1 VKFLLI
7 KREKTHSFFTLK
19 GGINIM
25 MPSDDNS
32 PDFQQFLN
40 HLTNNALQSLKHA
53 DAIARSF
60 GSAYVGTEHLL
71 LGVLAQDS
79 SMGAKLL
86 EGAGVTLD
94 RARLALNLTPKTL
107 VINMGAKGLSET
119 AKLTLRM
126 AYDVAQDYSQEY
138 CGTEHILFSI
148 LSQKNARATILL
160 RDMNIDV
167 DSLMNELEQFL
178 NRQQYEENENG
189 TDTRRRN
196 NKKVKKTAL
205 DFYGTDLTA
214 QARELKLD
222 PVVGRDNQIRRLTIL
237 NRRTKNNPVLIGE
250 PGVGKTAIVEGIAQR
265 IVAED
270 VPDSMLDKRI
280 VMLDLAGMI
289 AGTKY
294 RGEFEERL
302 KKVMSE
308 LEKDTKTIV
317 FIDELHL
324 IVGAGAAEGAMDAGN
339 ILKPAL
345 ARGKIQVI
353 GATTTS
359 EYTKHIEKDAALERR
374 FQPIQ
379 VPETT
384 PAETLAILKGL
395 RKHYENFHGV
405 TISDDV
411 LEDAVMLA
419 KRYVNDRYMPDKAI
433 DLIDESAAHLRVDK
447 GKTSP
452 EVRKLQKELKLVN
465 TRIEEAVDS
474 EDYERAA
481 QYKTRASQIND
492 ELTKMQANDKQQKRL
507 TLTSE
512 DLADVVSRMTGVPV
526 KKVIRSEAKYLLT
539 LEKTLSKYVIGQQ
552 EAVEA
557 VSRAVRRNRSG
568 IGSEK
573 RPIGSFIFL
582 GPTGVGKTE
591 LARVLAREFFGSDSA
606 LVKID
611 MSEFGE
617 HHNVSRLV
625 GAPAGYVG
633 YDEGGQLTD
642 KIRRQPYSL
651 VLFDEI
657 EKAHPDVFNM
667 LLQVL
672 EDGYLTD
679 AKGRKIDFTN
689 TIIIMTS
696 NIGADKLQK
705 EANFGFHARKSG
717 DLKDLDELHEANKT
731 RVQDELKKMLRPEL
745 LNRIDKTI
753 VFRGLTQKDIY
764 KIIDLQVDELRA
776 RLQRKGISV
785 QLTAAAKQYLLDKGY
800 DAHNGV
806 RPLRRLIQDTI
817 EDHLALDL
825 LDDKY
830 LKGDII
836 QVATKHGELAYATA
850 NE

>member
-1 VKFLLI
+1 
-7 KREKTHSFFTLK
+7 
-19 GGINIM
+19 M
-25 MPSDDNS
+25 MPNS
-32 PDFQQFLN
+32 PDFQEFLN

-71 LGVLAQDS
+71 LGVLAQDG
-79 SMGAKLL
+79 SMGGKML

-119 AKLTLRM
+119 AKLTLKM

-138 CGTEHILFSI
+138 CGTEHILYSI
-148 LSQKNARATILL
+148 LTQKNARATILL

-167 DSLMNELEQFL
+167 DSIMTELEQFL
-178 NRQQYEENENG
+178 NRQQYDDG
-189 TDTRRRN
+189 DLTASQRRS
-196 NKKVKKTAL
+196 KKAKKTAL
-205 DFYGTDLTA
+205 DFYGTDITA
-214 QARELKLD
+214 QARSGKLD
-222 PVVGRDNQIRRLTIL
+222 PVVGRENQIRRLITIL

-250 PGVGKTAIVEGIAQR
+250 PGVGKTAIVEGLAQR
-265 IVAED
+265 IIAEE
-270 VPDSMLDKRI
+270 VPDSLIDKRI

-345 ARGKIQVI
+345 ARGKIQVV
-353 GATTTS
+353 GATTTN

-384 PAETLAILKGL
+384 PTETLAILKGL
-395 RKHYENFHGV
+395 RKHYEAFHGV
-405 TISDDV
+405 KISDEV
-411 LEDAVMLA
+411 LEDAVTLA
-419 KRYVNDRYMPDKAI
+419 KRYINDRFMPDKAI

-452 EVRKLQKELKLVN
+452 EVRKLQKEAKLVN
-465 TRIEEAVDS
+465 TRIEEAVDA
-474 EDYERAA
+474 EDYEKAA

-492 ELTKMQANDKQQKRL
+492 ELTKLLAGDKQQKRL
-507 TLTSE
+507 VLSSE
-512 DLADVVSRMTGVPV
+512 DLADVVARMTGVPV
-526 KKVIRSEAKYLLT
+526 KKVIRSEAKYLLS
-539 LEKTLSKYVIGQQ
+539 LEKTLGKYVIGQE
-552 EAVEA
+552 EAVSA

-591 LARVLAREFFGSDSA
+591 LARVLAREFFGSEDN

-611 MSEFGE
+611 MSEFAE
-617 HHNVSRLV
+617 HHNISRLV

-667 LLQVL
+667 LLQML

-689 TIIIMTS
+689 TIVIMTS
-696 NIGADKLQK
+696 NVGADKLQK
-705 EANFGFHARKSG
+705 EANFGFRVRNEG
-717 DLKDLDELHEANKT
+717 DQKDLDAMHAENES
-731 RVQDELKKMLRPEL
+731 RVRDELKKLLRPEL

-753 VFRGLTQKDIY
+753 VFRALTHKNIF
-764 KIIDLQVDELRA
+764 KIIDLQIDDLKN
-776 RLQRKGISV
+776 RLQRKGLGL
-785 QLTAAAKQYLLDKGY
+785 QLSPAAKQYLLDKGY
-800 DAHNGV
+800 DARNGV

-825 LDDKY
+825 LADEY
-830 LKGDII
+830 EKGSII
-836 QVATKHGELAYATA
+836 QVAAKNGALSYATSS
-850 NE
+850 E

>member
-1 VKFLLI
+1 
-7 KREKTHSFFTLK
+7 
-19 GGINIM
+19 M
-25 MPSDDNS
+25 MPNS
-32 PDFQQFLN
+32 PDFQEFLN
-40 HLTNNALQSLKHA
+40 HLTNNALNSLKHA

-71 LGVLAQDS
+71 LGVLAQES

-86 EGAGVTLD
+86 EGAGITLD
-94 RARLALNLTPKTL
+94 RARMALNLTPKTL

-119 AKLTLRM
+119 AKLTLKM
-126 AYDVAQDYSQEY
+126 AYDVAQDYGQEF
-138 CGTEHILFSI
+138 CGTEHILYSI

-160 RDMNIDV
+160 RDMNVDV
-167 DSLMNELEQFL
+167 DALNTEMENFL
-178 NRQQYEENENG
+178 NRQQYEEGEV
-189 TDTRRRN
+189 DTGRRRT
-196 NKKVKKTAL
+196 KKAKKTAL
-205 DFYGTDLTA
+205 DFFGTDLTA
-214 QARELKLD
+214 QAREGKLD
-222 PVVGRDNQIRRLTIL
+222 PVVGRENQIRRVITIL

-250 PGVGKTAIVEGIAQR
+250 PGVGKTAIVEGLAQR

-270 VPDSMLDKRI
+270 VPDSLLDKRI

-302 KKVMSE
+302 KKVMTE
-308 LEKDTKTIV
+308 LEKDKKSII

-345 ARGKIQVI
+345 ARGRIQLI
-353 GATTTS
+353 GATTTN

-374 FQPIQ
+374 FQPVQ

-384 PAETLAILKGL
+384 PSETLAILKGL

-405 TISDDV
+405 TISDEV
-411 LEDAVMLA
+411 LEDTVNLA
-419 KRYVNDRYMPDKAI
+419 KRYIQDRYMPDKAI
-433 DLIDESAAHLRVDK
+433 DLLDETAAHLRVDK

-465 TRIEEAVDS
+465 TRIDEAV
-474 EDYERAA
+474 ENENYEQAA
-481 QYKTRASQIND
+481 QHKQRASQINAD
-492 ELTKMQANDKQQKRL
+492 LEKLHKSGKRDKRIVV
-507 TLTSE
+507 TSE
-512 DLADVVSRMTGVPV
+512 DLADVVARITGVPV

-539 LEKTLSKYVIGQQ
+539 LEKTLSKYVIGQT

-557 VSRAVRRNRSG
+557 VSKAVRRNRSG

-591 LARVLAREFFGSDSA
+591 LARVLAREFFGSESA

-667 LLQVL
+667 MLQIL
-672 EDGYLTD
+672 EDGHLTD
-679 AKGRKIDFTN
+679 AKGRRIDFTN
-689 TIIIMTS
+689 TIVIMTS
-696 NIGADKLQK
+696 NIGAEKLQK
-705 EANFGFHARKSG
+705 EANFGFSASRGKEM
-717 DLKDLDELHEANKT
+717 KELDELHEANES
-731 RVQDELKKMLRPEL
+731 RVRDELKKMLRPEL

-753 VFRGLTQKDIY
+753 VFRALTKKDIL
-764 KIIDLQVDELRA
+764 KIVDLQIDELKS
-776 RLQRKGISV
+776 RLQRKGLSV
-785 QLTAAAKQYLLDKGY
+785 QLTPAAKQYLLDHGY
-800 DAHNGV
+800 DPHNGV

-817 EDHLALDL
+817 EDHMALDL
-825 LDDKY
+825 LEDKY
-830 LKGDII
+830 SKGDIVQI
-836 QVATKHGELAYATA
+836 AAKSGELSYVTA

>member
-1 VKFLLI
+1 
-7 KREKTHSFFTLK
+7 
-19 GGINIM
+19 M
-25 MPSDDNS
+25 MPQS
-32 PDFQQFLN
+32 PDFQEFLS
-40 HLTNNALQSLKHA
+40 HLTNNALNSLKHA
-53 DAIARSF
+53 NAIARSF
-60 GSAYVGTEHLL
+60 GSAYIGTEHLM
-71 LGVLAQDS
+71 LGLLAQES
-79 SMGAKLL
+79 SMGARLL

-94 RARLALNLTPKTL
+94 RARLALNLTPKAVVMNL
-107 VINMGAKGLSET
+107 GDKGLSET
-119 AKLTLRM
+119 AKLTLKM
-126 AYDVAQDYSQEY
+126 AYDVAQDYNQEF
-138 CGTEHILFSI
+138 CGTEHILYSI
-148 LSQKNARATILL
+148 LSQKNARATLL
-160 RDMNIDV
+160 LKDMNIDV
-167 DSLMNELEQFL
+167 DHLMNELDQSL
-178 NRQQYEENENG
+178 NRQQYEEDG
-189 TDTRRRN
+189 DATGTRRRTSN
-196 NKKVKKTAL
+196 HKGRKTAL
-205 DFYGTDLTA
+205 DFFGTDLTA
-214 QARELKLD
+214 QARSGKLD
-222 PVVGRDNQIRRLTIL
+222 PVVGREPQIKRVITIL

-250 PGVGKTAIVEGIAQR
+250 PGVGKTAIVEGLAQR
-265 IVAED
+265 IVTED
-270 VPDSMLDKRI
+270 VPDSLLDKRL

-308 LEKDTKTIV
+308 LEDDRKTIV

-353 GATTTS
+353 GATTTV

-384 PAETLAILKGL
+384 PPETLAILKGL
-395 RKHYENFHGV
+395 RKHYEEFHGV
-405 TISDDV
+405 TVADHV
-411 LEDAVMLA
+411 LEDIVNLA
-419 KRYVNDRYMPDKAI
+419 KRYVNDRFMPDKAI
-433 DLIDESAAHLRVDK
+433 DLLDETAANLRVDK

-452 EVRKLQKELKLVN
+452 EVRKLQKELKLIN
-465 TRIEEAVDS
+465 IRKDEAGEA
-474 EDYERAA
+474 EDYEKAA
-481 QYKTRASQIND
+481 QYKTRASQITD
-492 ELTKMQANDKQQKRL
+492 QLTKLQATDKTARRL
-507 TLTSE
+507 VVTSDDVAE
-512 DLADVVSRMTGVPV
+512 VVSRMTGVPV
-526 KKVIRSEAKYLLT
+526 GKVIRSEAKYLVN
-539 LEKTLSKYVIGQQ
+539 LEKSLSKYVIGQH

-557 VSRAVRRNRSG
+557 VARAVRRNRSG
-568 IGSEK
+568 IGSGT

-591 LARVLAREFFGSDSA
+591 LARVLAREFFGSVDN

-657 EKAHPDVFNM
+657 EKAHPDIFNM
-667 LLQVL
+667 LLQIL

-689 TIIIMTS
+689 TVVIMTS
-696 NIGADKLQK
+696 NLGAEKLQR
-705 EANFGFHARKSG
+705 EANLGFQATGSSELR
-717 DLKDLDELHEANKT
+717 DLDELH
-731 RVQDELKKMLRPEL
+731 VQNRDKVLETLKKAMRPEL

-753 VFRGLTQKDIY
+753 VFRALTKKDIFR
-764 KIIDLQVDELRA
+764 IIDLQIADLQK
-776 RLQRKGISV
+776 RLQKQGLGLDVVTS
-785 QLTAAAKQYLLDKGY
+785 AKQYLLDNGY

-806 RPLRRLIQDTI
+806 RPLRRLLQDTV
-817 EDHLALDL
+817 EDHLALGL
-825 LDDKY
+825 LDGGY
-830 LKGDII
+830 VKGDVIRI
-836 QVATKHGELAYATA
+836 SAKHAELVYETIREVAATDTA
-850 NE
+850 TVV

>member
-1 VKFLLI
+1 
-7 KREKTHSFFTLK
+7 
-19 GGINIM
+19 M
-25 MPSDDNS
+25 MPNS
-32 PDFQQFLN
+32 PDFQEFLS

-71 LGVLAQDS
+71 LGVLAQDT
-79 SMGAKLL
+79 SMGSKIL

-94 RARLALNLTPKTL
+94 RARIALNLTPKTL

-126 AYDVAQDYSQEY
+126 AYDVAQDYGQEF
-138 CGTEHILFSI
+138 CGTEHILYSI
-148 LSQKNARATILL
+148 LSQKNARATTLL
-160 RDMNIDV
+160 RDMSINV
-167 DSLMNELEQFL
+167 DGLMSELEQFL
-178 NRQQYEENENG
+178 NRQQYEENEDG
-189 TDTRRRN
+189 TMSAARRN
-196 NKKVKKTAL
+196 KTKRKTAL

-214 QARELKLD
+214 EARAGKLD
-222 PVVGRDNQIRRLTIL
+222 PVVGREAQIRRLITIL

-250 PGVGKTAIVEGIAQR
+250 PGVGKTAIVEGLAQR
-265 IVAED
+265 IIAED
-270 VPDSMLDKRI
+270 VPDSLLDKRI

-302 KKVMSE
+302 KKVMAE
-308 LEKDTKTIV
+308 LEKSKKVIV

-345 ARGKIQVI
+345 ARGKMQLI
-353 GATTTS
+353 GATTTA

-384 PAETLAILKGL
+384 PSETLAILKGL
-395 RKHYENFHGV
+395 RKHYEKFHNV
-405 TISDDV
+405 TIGDDI
-411 LEDAVMLA
+411 LEDAVNFS
-419 KRYVNDRYMPDKAI
+419 KRYINDRFMPDKAI
-433 DLIDESAAHLRVDK
+433 DLIDETAAHIRVDK

-452 EVRKLQKELKLVN
+452 EVRRLQKELKLTN
-465 TRIEEAVDS
+465 TRIDDAVDN
-474 EDYERAA
+474 EDYEKAA
-481 QYKTRASQIND
+481 EYKTKASRLTAELEKLQASQKD
-492 ELTKMQANDKQQKRL
+492 SK
-507 TLTSE
+507 TLKVTSE
-512 DLADVVSRMTGVPV
+512 DLADVVARITGVPV
-526 KKVIRSEAKYLLT
+526 KKVIRSEAKHLLA
-539 LEKTLSKYVIGQQ
+539 LEKTLGKYVIGQS
-552 EAVEA
+552 EA
-557 VSRAVRRNRSG
+557 VSAVARAVRRNRSG
-568 IGSEK
+568 ISSEK

-591 LARVLAREFFGSDSA
+591 LARVLAREFFGSENA

-633 YDEGGQLTD
+633 YDDGGQLTD

-667 LLQVL
+667 LLQLL

-679 AKGRKIDFTN
+679 AKGRRIDFTN
-689 TIIIMTS
+689 TIVIMTS
-696 NIGADKLQK
+696 NIGADKLQR
-705 EANFGFHARKSG
+705 EANLGFHASG
-717 DLKDLDELHEANKT
+717 RNELKDLDELHESNKE
-731 RVQDELKKMLRPEL
+731 RVHDELKKMLRPEL
-745 LNRIDKTI
+745 LNRIDKVI
-753 VFRGLTQKDIY
+753 VFRGLSRQDIFR
-764 KIIDLQVDELRA
+764 IIDLQINELKE
-776 RLQRKGISV
+776 RLQRRGLSV
-785 QLTAAAKQYLLDKGY
+785 QLTPAAKQYLLENGY
-800 DAHNGV
+800 DAKNGV

-817 EDHLALDL
+817 EDQVALDL

-830 LKGDII
+830 IKGDII
-836 QVATKHGELAYATA
+836 QVATKKGELAYATA

>member
-1 VKFLLI
+1 
-7 KREKTHSFFTLK
+7 
-19 GGINIM
+19 M
-25 MPSDDNS
+25 MPNS
-32 PDFQQFLN
+32 PDFQEFLN

-71 LGVLAQDS
+71 LGVLAQDG
-79 SMGAKLL
+79 SMGGKML
-86 EGAGVTLD
+86 EVAGVTLD

-119 AKLTLRM
+119 AKLTLKM

-138 CGTEHILFSI
+138 CGTEHILYSI
-148 LSQKNARATILL
+148 LTQKNARATVLL
-160 RDMNIDV
+160 RDMSIDT
-167 DSLMNELEQFL
+167 DSIMNELEQFL
-178 NRQQYEENENG
+178 NRQQYDENDATG
-189 TDTRRRN
+189 SQRRN
-196 NKKVKKTAL
+196 KKAKKTAL
-205 DFYGTDLTA
+205 DFYGTDITA
-214 QARELKLD
+214 QARAGKLD
-222 PVVGRDNQIRRLTIL
+222 PVVGRENQIRRLITIL

-250 PGVGKTAIVEGIAQR
+250 PGVGKTAIVEGLAQR
-265 IVAED
+265 IIAEE
-270 VPDSMLDKRI
+270 VPDSLLDKRI

-302 KKVMSE
+302 KKVMAE
-308 LEKDTKTIV
+308 LEKDTKTVV

-353 GATTTS
+353 GATTTN
-359 EYTKHIEKDAALERR
+359 EYGKHIEKDAALERR

-379 VPETT
+379 VPETS
-384 PAETLAILKGL
+384 PVETLAILKGL
-395 RKHYENFHGV
+395 RKHYEAFHGV
-405 TISDDV
+405 KISDEV
-411 LEDAVMLA
+411 LEDAVTLA
-419 KRYVNDRYMPDKAI
+419 KRYINDRFMPDKAI

-452 EVRKLQKELKLVN
+452 EVRKLQKELKLL
-465 TRIEEAVDS
+465 TARTEEAVDV
-474 EDYERAA
+474 EDYKLAA
-481 QYKTRASQIND
+481 EYKTRVSQITG
-492 ELTKMQANDKQQKRL
+492 ELKKLLEGDRQQKRL
-507 TLTSE
+507 ILTSE
-512 DLADVVSRMTGVPV
+512 DLADVVARMTGVPV

-539 LEKTLSKYVIGQQ
+539 LEKTLQKYVIGQH
-552 EAVEA
+552 EAVDA
-557 VSRAVRRNRSG
+557 VARAVRRNRSG

-591 LARVLAREFFGSDSA
+591 LARVLAREFFGSEEN

-667 LLQVL
+667 LLQML

-689 TIIIMTS
+689 TIVIMTS
-696 NIGADKLQK
+696 NVGADKLQK
-705 EANFGFHARKSG
+705 EASFGFRVRNAG
-717 DLKDLDELHEANKT
+717 EQKDLDALHEANES
-731 RVQDELKKMLRPEL
+731 RVRDELKKLLRPEL

-753 VFRGLTQKDIY
+753 VFRALTQKDIL
-764 KIIDLQVDELRA
+764 KIIDLQIDELKS
-776 RLQRKGISV
+776 RLQRKGLSL
-785 QLTAAAKQYLLDKGY
+785 QLSAAAKQYLLEKGY

-817 EDHLALDL
+817 EDHLSLDL
-825 LDDKY
+825 LADQY
-830 LKGDII
+830 SKGDII
-836 QVATKHGELAYATA
+836 QVATKKGALSYTTTHE
-850 NE
+850 